1 MEGLTAGFGMGPG
14 VPPPLWLPEN
24 SLGAVARA
32 DTLLY
37 ANSSGAPKIYN
48 LDSFSIWRPWKY
60 FCSRRVRLGTLP
72 RAKSDFR
79 LVRYLT
85 VLQIRIELPILKFSD
100 LFQAIINLLT
110 VESGGFNSGR
120 FCFAARQS
128 GGLRGECTLWYM
140 TRASVGFNDATEQN
154 QLNFS

>member
-1 MEGLTAGFGMGPG
+1 MPTHPVHPKFLIWIHLASGGLGNISVLVVYVF
-14 VPPPLWLPEN
+14 
-24 SLGAVARA
+24 
-32 DTLLY
+32 
-37 ANSSGAPKIYN
+37 
-48 LDSFSIWRPWKY
+48 
-60 FCSRRVRLGTLP
+60 VRFLEQKLIS
-72 RAKSDFR
+72 ALSDPN
-79 LVRYLT
+79 
-85 VLQIRIELPILKFSD
+85 VLQIRIGLSILKFSD

-140 TRASVGFNDATEQN
+140 TRASRDFNHATEQN